1 LVSALNVETLFES
14 YIQLS
19 QLSSQF
25 QPANSIELLETQ
37 SVSSFM
43 QCGYICNRN
52 IQCRTF
58 DYNSSSMICRIFE
71 GALDTGSIVSAAPTS
86 RVGFI
91 KYSSLYFIAINQ
103 PCTQCIESR
112 YLTCLNNTCQCP
124 AHSFY
129 NGSQCENQ
137 RYENASCLN
146 NDWCRQDPFQLLC
159 STSSICIA
167 FAVYWNSTGETVAGD
182 AAGTLGI
189 ASNRLNFPYGLKFDS
204 SNALYITDYN
214 NNRIQKWIA
223 GASNGTTLAG
233 QINGAWGQSSTF
245 LNGPVGLVLDS
256 NDNMYFSDRAN
267 CRIMFWTNG
276 ASSGSMIAGTGIG
289 GNATNQFQ
297 NPSMIEYVPSMN
309 ILYVADTF
317 NHRIMKYFLS
327 NASSGIVVAG
337 GNGQGL
343 SNTQLSRPYGMAL
356 DLSTNSLIICNY
368 GAHTVVRWI
377 LGANSWTLIAGSA
390 SGTGGNSATLLY
402 QPVGVTLD
410 QYGNIYVADAGNHR
424 VQCFLVGQSSGITI
438 AGVTGSPGVSAS
450 QLNAPYGLILDNQLN
465 LYVADTSN
473 NRVQKFARY

>member
-1 LVSALNVETLFES
+1 MRIIVTFLLILVSALNVQSLFES

-25 QPANSIELLETQ
+25 QPANSIEQLETQ

-58 DYNSSSMICRIFE
+58 DYDSSSTICRVFE
-71 GALDTGSIVSAAPTS
+71 GALDTGLIIPAASTS

-112 YLTCLNNTCQCP
+112 YLTCSNNVCQCP
-124 AHSFY
+124 IHTFY

-137 RYENASCLN
+137 RYENASCLTFVA
-146 NDWCRQDPFQLLC
+146 Q
-159 STSSICIA
+159 
-167 FAVYWNSTGETVAGD
+167 WNSTGNTVAGD
-182 AAGTLGI
+182 AAASSGI

-223 GASNGTTLAG
+223 GASNGSTVAG
-233 QINGAWGQSSTF
+233 QINGASGQSSTF
-245 LNGPVGLVLDS
+245 LYGPVGLVLDS

-267 CRIMFWTNG
+267 CRVMFWANG
-276 ASSGSMIAGTGIG
+276 ASSGSTIAGTGIG
-289 GNATNQFQ
+289 GSGNNQLQ
-297 NPSMIEYVPSMN
+297 NPSMIEYVPSTN
-309 ILYVADTF
+309 VLYIADTM
-317 NHRIMKYFLS
+317 NHRIMKYLL
-327 NASSGIVVAG
+327 NASSGTVVAG

-343 SNTQLSRPYGMAL
+343 SNTQLSKPYGMAL

-368 GAHTVVRWI
+368 AAHTVVRWI
-377 LGANSWTLIAGSA
+377 LGANSWTLIAGS
-390 SGTGGNSATLLY
+390 SGVSGSSATLLY

-410 QYGNIYVADAGNHR
+410 HYGNIYVADAGNHR
-424 VQCFLVGQSSGITI
+424 IQCFLVGHSAGITI
-438 AGVTGSPGVSAS
+438 AGVTGSPGISAT
-450 QLNAPYGLILDNQLN
+450 QLNAPFGLILDNQLN
-465 LYVADTSN
+465 LYVADTAN